1 MGPMR
6 RILRT
11 ELEDNRLGGGAGPT
25 GSSAI
30 VTVLIAEDD
39 PLIRETLAT
48 VIDGDE
54 GFVVTAMA
62 GDADAAI
69 RAAIELPPDLALLDV
84 RMPGGGGAHAATV
97 IAESCPEVHIVAI
110 SAHDDEETIA
120 EMIEAG
126 ARGYITKDGPA
137 HQMLDT
143 LRRCA
148 AGESIF
154 TPRSAT
160 RLMSQYVKSS
170 QRMETAK
177 RQLREREIRL
187 REACDPASISSV
199 FQPVVDLET
208 GSVVMY
214 EALTRFSCDHGL
226 NTAEW
231 FEEAVHLGMS
241 AELEIAALARTVA
254 ALVEHGDDEVNVSVN
269 VSPDTLLSPTLMA
282 TLAPIDLSRVVIE
295 ITEHAQI
302 QDYAQTKSVFDRLR
316 KGGAKLAIDDAGA
329 GFASL
334 RHILDL
340 MPDIIKL
347 DISLVRGI
355 DSDQPRRALAAG
367 LISFANEIG
376 AEIVAEGI
384 ETGDELAC
392 LKYLGVHLGQG
403 YILARPAPID
413 QATAAKIEV

>member
-1 MGPMR
+1 MR
-6 RILRT
+6 RSPQIKV
-11 ELEDNRLGGGAGPT
+11 ELDGMGIEAGPAGGA
-25 GSSAI
+25 AI

-48 VIDGDE
+48 VIDGDDN
-54 GFVVTAMA
+54 FVVTAMT
-62 GDADAAI
+62 ADAE
-69 RAAIELPPDLALLDV
+69 AAISAAIIEPPDLALLDV
-84 RMPGGGGAHAATV
+84 RMPGGGGAHAAMK
-97 IAESCPEVHIVAI
+97 IAEACPDVHIVAI
-110 SAHDDEETIA
+110 SAHDDKETIG

-160 RLMSQYVKSS
+160 SLMQQYVKSS
-170 QRMETAK
+170 QRMEATK
-177 RQLREREIRL
+177 KLLREREIRM
-187 REACDPASISSV
+187 REACDPKSINSV
-199 FQPVVDLET
+199 FQPIVDLES
-208 GSVVMY
+208 GEVVIY
-214 EALTRFSCDHGL
+214 EALTRFSCGHEL

-254 ALVEHGDDEVNVSVN
+254 ALVEQGDPNVMVSVN
-269 VSPDTLLSPTLMA
+269 VSPDTLLSPALMA
-282 TLAPIDLSRVVIE
+282 TLAPIDLSRVVVE

-302 QDYAQTKSVFDRLR
+302 LDYEQTKAVFKRLR
-316 KGGAKLAIDDAGA
+316 NDGARLAIDDAGA

-355 DSDQPRRALAAG
+355 DNDQPRRALAAG
-367 LISFANEIG
+367 LISFAKEIG

-384 ETGDELAC
+384 ETAEELAS
-392 LKYLGVHLGQG
+392 LRELGVQLGQG
-403 YILARPAPID
+403 YILAKPMPLNEAM
-413 QATAAKIEV
+413 AAQIKV